1 MDLSADLYF
10 LILQKL
16 KEKAIELETL
26 IINKKSRN
34 NNEGVACNDG
44 LSCLEKDLIKGGLS
58 ISGVIL
64 FRAFIV
70 STFFP
75 IHIYIENIDR

>member
-64 FRAFIV
+64 FRAFQHV
-70 STFFP
+70 FP
-75 IHIYIENIDR
+75 NPYNIDIENIDR

>member
-10 LILQKL
+10 LILKKL

-34 NNEGVACNDG
+34 NNEGAACNDG

-58 ISGVIL
+58 IPGAI
-64 FRAFIV
+64 FRAIYV
-70 STFFP
+70 ITFLP
-75 IHIYIENIDR
+75 IHIILI